1 MSPKGPAVAE
11 GNAEPL
17 TGLVRILD
25 RALRRLGDAG
35 EEDLACRLAADSW
48 ALLAKAHPRE
58 AERFNATLHYL
69 TRRRPLP
76 RAAPTVPGRPG
87 AANVGSDT
95 QV

>member
-1 MSPKGPAVAE
+1 MSPERPAVEMGSVEAL
-11 GNAEPL
+11 G
-17 TGLVRILD
+17 GLGRILD

-35 EEDLACRLAADSW
+35 EEEVACRLAADGW

-76 RAAPTVPGRPG
+76 RAAQTVLRRPG
-87 AANVGSDT
+87 AADVGSDNL
-95 QV
+95 V